1 MAKYEEM
8 KQAYEKRL
16 QESFEQKDQEGVHS
30 LPSQGHLFFFP
41 TESACVF
48 PCVFTQSLSS
58 VYITMHFKQFLK

>member
-41 TESACVF
+41 PKALVF
-48 PCVFTQSLSS
+48 SPA
-58 VYITMHFKQFLK
+58 FLRKAFPLFI